1 MDFKNKSERDLPE
14 TGVSLHSLIAGWGFL
29 IHALWYV
36 FGLAVA
42 FYGVYLVA
50 GEKSLIY
57 GIIAIALGLT
67 VVGIM
72 VYEIYDTKDERM
84 KT

>member
-1 MDFKNKSERDLPE
+1 MGLGNEPEKDLPE
-14 TGVSLHSLIAGWGFL
+14 TGISLHSFRVISEFL

-36 FGLAVA
+36 FGLGVA
-42 FYGVYLVA
+42 FYGVYLVTW
-50 GEKSLIY
+50 GKNLIY
-57 GIIAIALGLT
+57 GICAIVLGLT

-72 VYEIYDTKDERM
+72 VYEIHHANDEQR